1 MRDERGRNHLAL
13 FCTKAITAV
22 GSVLG
27 KGRCKMGRCLL
38 GLACVGGRWMCL
50 WGGGVEP
57 PWHLELSSVPGGRR
71 GRSECFSALQPL
83 WNILNSP
90 RVCLV
95 PIIPRKGIL
104 RVRYRSIAARISLL
118 ARCPETPP
126 LCVVNKPRSPVQRYD
141 SYMLMACVVI
151 FAGRPA
157 VVHYG
162 PRRPRVTH

>member
-83 WNILNSP
+83 WNILNSHVNST

-95 PIIPRKGIL
+95 PITPRKGVL
-104 RVRYRSIAARISLL
+104 HVRYRSIAARITRSSRDRRFTKPMASRWSADRDQRESTGSLPS
-118 ARCPETPP
+118 APST
-126 LCVVNKPRSPVQRYD
+126 KPAAD
-141 SYMLMACVVI
+141 
-151 FAGRPA
+151 RPISSR
-157 VVHYG
+157 HD
-162 PRRPRVTH
+162 